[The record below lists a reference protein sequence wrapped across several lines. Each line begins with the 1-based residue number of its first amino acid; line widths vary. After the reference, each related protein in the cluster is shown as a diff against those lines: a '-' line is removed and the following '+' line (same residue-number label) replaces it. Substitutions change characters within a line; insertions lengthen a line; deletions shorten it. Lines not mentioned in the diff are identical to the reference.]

1 MNEEMR
7 NENIETEEIVNPV
20 AETCVDETTE
30 SGGGLLKFVAV
41 AVCAAGAAGAYLY
54 KTKNKRQARKKNRM
68 IEKLEAEGYTVSMNK
83 PEVVDVEEVSEDVW
97 EAEE

>member
-97 EAEE
+97 ETEE

>member
-20 AETCVDETTE
+20 AETCVEETTE

-68 IEKLEAEGYTVSMNK
+68 IEKLEAEGYTVRLNK

-97 EAEE
+97 ETEE

>member
-20 AETCVDETTE
+20 AETCVEETTE

-97 EAEE
+97 ETEE

>member
-20 AETCVDETTE
+20 AETCVDETIE

-68 IEKLEAEGYTVSMNK
+68 IEELEAEGYTVSMKK

-97 EAEE
+97 ETEE

>member
-68 IEKLEAEGYTVSMNK
+68 IEKLEAEGYKVTLDDSVFPDAK
-83 PEVVDVEEVSEDVW
+83 EVSEDVW
-97 EAEE
+97 ETGE